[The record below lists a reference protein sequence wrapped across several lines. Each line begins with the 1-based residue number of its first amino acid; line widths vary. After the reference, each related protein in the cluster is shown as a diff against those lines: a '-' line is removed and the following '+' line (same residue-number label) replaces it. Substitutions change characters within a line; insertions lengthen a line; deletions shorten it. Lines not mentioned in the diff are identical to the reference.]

1 MRHAAIESPPA
12 TRSDVHR
19 SDLHYSELHNAVE
32 LVLARSPYLAGKNL
46 RFELHEDK
54 VVLRG
59 FVRSYYQ
66 KQLVQ
71 ESLKGIASLPI
82 IRNEIEVISV

>member
-1 MRHAAIESPPA
+1 MRDAAIESPPA
-12 TRSDVHR
+12 TRSDVRH
-19 SDLHYSELHNAVE
+19 SELHNAVE
-32 LVLARSPYLAGKNL
+32 SVLARSPYLAGKNL
-46 RFELHEDK
+46 RFELHDDK

-59 FVRSYYQ
+59 FVRSYYH

-71 ESLKGIASLPI
+71 ESLKGIASLPR